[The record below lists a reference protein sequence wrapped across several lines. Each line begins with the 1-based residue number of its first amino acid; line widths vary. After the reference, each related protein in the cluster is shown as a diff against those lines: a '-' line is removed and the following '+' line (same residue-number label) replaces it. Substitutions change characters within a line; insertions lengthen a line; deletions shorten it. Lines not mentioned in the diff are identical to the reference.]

1 MKVAEVGFAPV
12 PAAPK
17 AADEEAALVPG
28 MGRTEDVC
36 SS

>member
-1 MKVAEVGFAPV
+1 MKLAEVGFA
-12 PAAPK
+12 ACAE

-28 MGRTEDVC
+28 TGRTEDVC

>member
-1 MKVAEVGFAPV
+1 V
-12 PAAPK
+12 PAAPE

-28 MGRTEDVC
+28 TGRTEDVC